1 MVHLQE
7 FFAIVSKS
15 KLTSVLKDKHKRGY
29 FLGIFP
35 QSFLNA
41 YSGKMYLHAAIFFC
55 QVQLKNQY
63 PVDSAI

>member
-1 MVHLQE
+1 MREV
-7 FFAIVSKS
+7 I
-15 KLTSVLKDKHKRGY
+15 
-29 FLGIFP
+29 FLA
-35 QSFLNA
+35 SFLNPFSNA